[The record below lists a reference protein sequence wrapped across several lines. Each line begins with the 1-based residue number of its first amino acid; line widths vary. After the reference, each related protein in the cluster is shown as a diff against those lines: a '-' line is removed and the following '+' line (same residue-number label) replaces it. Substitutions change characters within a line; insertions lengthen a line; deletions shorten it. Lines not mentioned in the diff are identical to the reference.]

1 MTLNDKKAFDFNE
14 NFINNYHEDSDKR
27 YILKVDIDNQKY
39 LHNLHSDLPFLS
51 KRMKINKC
59 NKFLCNLYDK
69 ELCSSYT
76 SLKTNI

>member
-1 MTLNDKKAFDFNE
+1 MALNDKKTFDFNE

-27 YILKVDIDNQKY
+27 YILKVDIDNPKY

-51 KRMKINKC
+51 ERMKINKC
-59 NKFLCNLYDK
+59 NKFLCNLCDK